1 MVKTSSGTDLKSKVW
16 RYIKQKLSVPNN
28 EMDGMAICPFIKQ
41 YLDRITVVE
50 TEEWERKI
58 SQVCDVF
65 HAVGYEAIV
74 ICGPM
79 EDYDELMS
87 ICDDYQSRYYRK
99 DIEIL
104 MMHPDTDDFPLPLEY
119 NFQESPLVIIQKA
132 STLNDSR
139 RLLQKSGKYYNY
151 YK

>member
-1 MVKTSSGTDLKSKVW
+1 
-16 RYIKQKLSVPNN
+16 
-28 EMDGMAICPFIKQ
+28 MDGMAICPFIKQ

>member
-16 RYIKQKLSVPNN
+16 RYIKQKLSVPNT

-79 EDYDELMS
+79 EDYDELMA